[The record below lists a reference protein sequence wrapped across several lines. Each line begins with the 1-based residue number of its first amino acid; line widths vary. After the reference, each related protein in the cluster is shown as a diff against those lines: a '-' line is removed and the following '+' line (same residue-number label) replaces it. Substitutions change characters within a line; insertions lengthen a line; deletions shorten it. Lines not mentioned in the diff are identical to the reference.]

1 VKGMIGEKER
11 SREGEASNR
20 DRGEDGTHG
29 NERLWE
35 GQRER
40 CVLVVTISHL

>member
-1 VKGMIGEKER
+1 MKGMIGEKER
-11 SREGEASNR
+11 PREGEALNR
-20 DRGEDGTHG
+20 DRGEEGTSG

-40 CVLVVTISHL
+40 CIAR